1 MTSVVFQ
8 EALSRNTF
16 AGFTIGALVHTDMAS
31 PHLMHAGNPS
41 QIEKYMPGIVSGDC
55 LTAVAISEPNMGS
68 DVAAIQTKAEKLIMD
83 LLLMELKFI
92 SQTVS
97 EQTCIL

>member
-31 PHLMHAGNPS
+31 PHLMHAGNLS
-41 QIEKYMPGIVSGDC
+41 QVEKYMPGIVSGDC

-68 DVAAIQTKAEKLIMD
+68 DVAAIQKQKLIMD

-92 SQTVS
+92 LQTV
-97 EQTCIL
+97 

>member
-1 MTSVVFQ
+1 MFLINNKKIGETWLSWYKVSKNMGARIRFNDICCFS

-41 QIEKYMPGIVSGDC
+41 KIEKYMPGIVSGDC
-55 LTAVAISEPNMGS
+55 LTAVAISEP
-68 DVAAIQTKAEKLIMD
+68 IWI
-83 LLLMELKFI
+83 
-92 SQTVS
+92 
-97 EQTCIL
+97 